1 MISRLNPQSRLGAL
15 QATYPSRLLDLAVL
29 VSRSRA
35 GLARPG
41 ASINAFIIHSFILSF
56 IKLKLSLIKLN

>member
-1 MISRLNPQSRLGAL
+1 MKSGLNPQSRLGAL
-15 QATYPSRLLDLAVL
+15 QATYPSRLLDLAAL

-41 ASINAFIIHSFILSF
+41 AASINAFIIHFELY
-56 IKLKLSLIKLN
+56 